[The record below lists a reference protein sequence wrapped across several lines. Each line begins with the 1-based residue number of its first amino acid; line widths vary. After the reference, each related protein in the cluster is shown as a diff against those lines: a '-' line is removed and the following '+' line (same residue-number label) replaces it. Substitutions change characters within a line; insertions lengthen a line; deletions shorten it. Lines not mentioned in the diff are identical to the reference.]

1 MDAIAVLCKRLCIR
15 VRFGRLRHAALSS
28 RHGSQNSFQRLPVP
42 VSATRRW
49 LLFFLPF
56 YPSSTSSGDTS
67 FINLSTSIPLALAPG
82 P

>member
-42 VSATRRW
+42 SLRHQEVAAV
-49 LLFFLPF
+49 LPTILSVF
-56 YPSSTSSGDTS
+56 NVFGGTLPS
-67 FINLSTSIPLALAPG
+67 
-82 P
+82 